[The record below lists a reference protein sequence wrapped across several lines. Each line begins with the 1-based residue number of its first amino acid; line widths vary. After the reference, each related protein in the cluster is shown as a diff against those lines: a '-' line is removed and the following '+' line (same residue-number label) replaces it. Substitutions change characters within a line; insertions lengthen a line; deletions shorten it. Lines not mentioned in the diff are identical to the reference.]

1 MRRKRQSAT
10 RPLPK
15 KSAIAATTSALLSAV
30 SLLGVS
36 LGVSVST
43 GSDPAFA
50 AQHLKEG
57 TITHRKAGKG
67 QQEFL
72 QTNQQSKPKPN
83 TNAPA
88 GHSGGGHK

>member
-1 MRRKRQSAT
+1 MRRKRQSGT
-10 RPLPK
+10 RPSPS

-36 LGVSVST
+36 LGVSVSA
-43 GSDPAFA
+43 GSGPAFA
-50 AQHLKEG
+50 AHLKEG

-72 QTNQQSKPKPN
+72 QSNQQKLQSNQHKLQSAPGN
-83 TNAPA
+83 T
-88 GHSGGGHK
+88 KR